1 MSKIMEKAYSSC
13 LPALVHCAMAKPTR
27 TAEQLHTLIKAE
39 IDKIPELGD
48 DLGGRQNT
56 DVDTGG
62 VVWREPVEGGANWTV
77 MTGRNV
83 DAYRTDIARVIRQT
97 QAHYDLEE

>member
-1 MSKIMEKAYSSC
+1 M
-13 LPALVHCAMAKPTR
+13 VTKPTR
-27 TAEQLHTLIKAE
+27 TAAQLHELIKAE
-39 IDKIPELGD
+39 IDKIPELQD

-62 VVWREPVEGGANWTV
+62 VIWREPVEGAANWTV

-83 DAYRTDIARVIRQT
+83 ASYRNDIARIIRQM
-97 QAHYDLEE
+97 QGQFDLEE